1 MKKRESIFPIR
12 ILITTDAIH
21 LAKLKELAKSTN
33 TSVSEVIRDL
43 VDGKLQP
50 NQNKQ

>member
-1 MKKRESIFPIR
+1 MRVFKKTFPIK